1 MSSGGSAFEALTC
14 GDIQGLLMSCEATP
28 LIWSML
34 HAQQKIGLQ
43 TERHKVVWH
52 SKEYLD
58 EDGEAQTKHWCTVE
72 KNTNDTALNE
82 FQRLL
87 VPWTYNRLQDKHK
100 GMPLSY
106 IAKNHTNALNA
117 SYELSEG
124 LAKYLARHKVK
135 ADKMGMYF
143 EIEKSKFSRYYAPFI
158 RECVAD
164 LEAQLGR
171 LERQIKEKLQNNE

>member
-1 MSSGGSAFEALTC
+1 MSIKTAISKMLPKSVNYMSSGGSAFEALTC

-28 LIWSML
+28 LIWSFF
-34 HAQQKIGLQ
+34 
-43 TERHKVVWH
+43 
-52 SKEYLD
+52 
-58 EDGEAQTKHWCTVE
+58 EAKYQIRDRTDFENK
-72 KNTNDTALNE
+72 
-82 FQRLL
+82 L
-87 VPWTYNRLQDKHK
+87 VFWTYNRLQDKHK

-117 SYELSEG
+117 SYELAEG

-171 LERQIKEKLQNNE
+171 LERQIKEKLQKNE